1 MRRLTLL
8 LILAACT
15 PPPPPAV
22 APPEAAHACPAPV
35 AAPGPLPRWVSP
47 ERLRAAYDAER
58 AARVAD
64 EAGLMACGR

>member
-1 MRRLTLL
+1 MRRLALL
-8 LILAACT
+8 LVLDGCAT
-15 PPPPPAV
+15 QPPPAV

-47 ERLRAAYDAER
+47 ERLRAAYEAER

-64 EAGLMACGR
+64 EAALRACG